1 MSLFFFFN
9 DTATTEI
16 YTLSLHDALPIFIQI
31 HDRDR
36 AQDEAPDGRF
46 DGVWVPGTHRR
57 PSLRVT
63 PSEPTRVGRSPC
75 FAQKSSQAVWR
86 WVSSLMSKPPGA
98 SLGKA
103 RSNSNT
109 MFS

>member
-1 MSLFFFFN
+1 MDADECQGPKRRQN
-9 DTATTEI
+9 DHPE
-16 YTLSLHDALPIFIQI
+16 LHPEF
-31 HDRDR
+31 DRGR
-36 AQDEAPDGRF
+36 TQDEAPDGRF